1 LHLLFD
7 MQTGVAGDMI
17 LGALFDL
24 GLDFGAWKDR
34 MDGLGLPGR
43 LRAERVDKGGVMATR
58 FIAEFPEEHAHRG
71 LSDIKAILA
80 AAALPDPVK
89 ANAET
94 VFTRLAVAEAAIHG
108 TTPEQVHFHEVGAL
122 DAIVDVVGACLGFQM
137 LGAEAFYTTPF
148 TFGSGRVRTQHGML
162 AVPVPATLALT
173 RGFPSVRT
181 GLDGELCT
189 PTGAAIV
196 TAFAKPLPSGWKGVL
211 RAHGYGAG
219 NRDIPGMANVLRVCL
234 MDAAEPAVADAA
246 AAIQAGAAMPAY
258 EVFQVECNLDNMSPE
273 ILGYAAE
280 RLFQAGALDAW
291 QEPIHMKKNR
301 SAVKL
306 CALAEA
312 GALDAVLG
320 AIAAETS
327 TGGIRFHPV
336 RRLVAAK
343 SFRKAATRFGE
354 VELKE
359 VTFPGLPPR
368 LTPEFESC
376 RALAQASGA
385 PLQAIYREALARAA
399 EIEAAPGAGR
409 EGAAP

>member
-24 GLDFGAWKDR
+24 GLDFGAWKAR
-34 MDGLGLPGR
+34 MDGLGLPGN
-43 LRAERVDKGGVMATR
+43 LRAEKVRKGGLMATR

-71 LSDIKAILA
+71 LSEIKAILSA
-80 AAALPDPVK
+80 ANLPDTVK
-89 ANAET
+89 ARAET
-94 VFTRLAVAEAAIHG
+94 VFARLAEAEAAIHG

-122 DAIVDVVGACLGFQM
+122 DAIVDVVGACLGFEM
-137 LGAEAFYTTPF
+137 LGADEFLATPF
-148 TFGSGRVRTQHGML
+148 TFGSGHVRAAHGRL

-181 GLDGELCT
+181 GLEGELCT

-196 TAFAKPLPSGWKGVL
+196 TAIARPLPAGWTGVL

-219 NRDIPGMANVLRVCL
+219 TRDIPGMANVLRICL
-234 MDAAEPAVADAA
+234 MDAARSPV
-246 AAIQAGAAMPAY
+246 GAADSAEAAKPAY
-258 EVFQVECNLDNMSPE
+258 EVFQVECNLDNMPPE
-273 ILGYAAE
+273 ILGYAVE

-301 SAVKL
+301 SAIKL
-306 CALAEA
+306 CALAEEP
-312 GALDAVLG
+312 ALDAVLG

-343 SFRKAATRFGE
+343 SSRRTQTRFGE

-368 LTPEFESC
+368 LTPEYESC
-376 RALAQASGA
+376 RALALATGA
-385 PLQAIYREALARAA
+385 PLQAIYREAMARAG
-399 EIEAAPGAGR
+399 ESGQAPAAGR